1 MTQIRQYLSYYPE
14 DIRIKKI
21 ARCLAKMAQ
30 SGQYNYAR
38 CMQREDEVAATLA
51 LNEFIDQT
59 LSLLYLLNKKYKPYY
74 KWSYYGLKD
83 CTCLQAVTP
92 LLLQLVQLPS
102 QKQHWPQKNNIINTD
117 DQKVVLIEKI
127 CQLVIGELHRQGLST
142 SDDDFLDNHTL
153 EVMSH
158 IQDDCIRMKHVMEG

>member
-1 MTQIRQYLSYYPE
+1 M
-14 DIRIKKI
+14 
-21 ARCLAKMAQ
+21 
-30 SGQYNYAR
+30 
-38 CMQREDEVAATLA
+38 
-51 LNEFIDQT
+51 
-59 LSLLYLLNKKYKPYY
+59 
-74 KWSYYGLKD
+74 
-83 CTCLQAVTP
+83 
-92 LLLQLVQLPS
+92 VQLPS

-142 SDDDFLDNHTL
+142 SDDDFLDNHTM